1 MTQRESPSRLVRDF
15 ERIGAIHL
23 RGVLDAQEVSDLRT
37 EIHRVFESLD
47 RKADPQVV
55 HALSAA
61 MIFRIESVTRAIVHP
76 RIVSALKVILE
87 PGYQVIPD
95 FNIHRNLYDFT
106 DTSRSLTHL
115 FGLIGSGWHHD
126 AGSEGAKP
134 YLYDRR
140 YRMVKCGIYLQNNTL
155 ALGGGIVVAPM
166 GHKLPLRS
174 GSARFNYVIQRLWQ
188 NFRVLTAEH
197 TLDIKAGDFVAFD
210 AHLPHRGALP
220 QELLPKL
227 GDEERRTGC
236 VRLPEA
242 KAKLVIYFNASRSAL
257 ANTYMRHSLTRA
269 HRELAALRDGSG
281 HETFFS
287 DFAGL
292 RYPRDYPPAFVEA
305 LTANRI
311 GVAQLGGED
320 LEDALAV
327 RHATFQ
333 QSSLLNYCSA
343 ESALSEA

>member
-1 MTQRESPSRLVRDF
+1 MTQPESPSRLVHDF
-15 ERIGAIHL
+15 ERTGAIHL

-37 EIHRVFESLD
+37 EIHRAFESLD
-47 RKADPQVV
+47 RDADLQVV
-55 HALSAA
+55 RALSAA
-61 MIFRIESVTRAIVHP
+61 MVFRIESAMRTIVHP
-76 RIVSALKVILE
+76 RIIAALKAILE

-106 DTSRSLTHL
+106 DTSRSITHL

-126 AGSEGAKP
+126 AGSEGAKA

-155 ALGGGIVVAPM
+155 ALGGGIVVAPL

-174 GSARFNYVIQRLWQ
+174 GSARLNYVTQRLWQ
-188 NFRVLTAEH
+188 NFRILTGEH
-197 TLDIKAGDFVAFD
+197 TLDIGAGDFVAFD

-220 QELLPKL
+220 QELLPQL
-227 GDEERRTGC
+227 GEEERRTGC
-236 VRLPEA
+236 VRLPDA

-269 HRELAALRDGSG
+269 HRELDALRNGSG

-292 RYPRDYPPAFVEA
+292 RYPQDYPPAFVEA
-305 LTANRI
+305 LAANHI
-311 GVAQLGGED
+311 GVAQLSGQD

-333 QSSLLNYCSA
+333 QAALLNYRAA
-343 ESALSEA
+343 EPCLV